1 MIVWALI
8 VGLNVDGAD
17 ARHAVNQYPTV
28 EICETEGK
36 KWAAALSK
44 LVIGTKV
51 EYTVACVQ
59 QDFVIVA
66 TGRDPM
72 KI

>member
-1 MIVWALI
+1 MIVWALVI
-8 VGLNVDGAD
+8 GLNADGAD
-17 ARHAVNQYPTV
+17 ARQAVNSYPTV
-28 EICETEGK
+28 EACEADGK

-59 QDFVIVA
+59 SDFVIVA
-66 TGRDPM
+66 QGRDPM

>member
-1 MIVWALI
+1 MISWALVI
-8 VGLNVDGAD
+8 GLSVDGGD
-17 ARHAVNQYPTV
+17 ARQAVNHYPTI
-28 EICETEGK
+28 ELCEAEGK

-59 QDFVIVA
+59 SDFVIVA